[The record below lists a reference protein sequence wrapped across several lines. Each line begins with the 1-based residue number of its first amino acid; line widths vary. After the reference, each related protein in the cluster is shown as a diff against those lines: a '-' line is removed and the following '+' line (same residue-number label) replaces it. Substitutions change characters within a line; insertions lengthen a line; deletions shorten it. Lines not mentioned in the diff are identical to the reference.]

1 VRNILASNPNLAAIS
16 QMAAVFRGDFKTAF
30 LDEAKRRGV
39 NPNVIINML
48 NNQRI

>member
-1 VRNILASNPNLAAIS
+1 MLANNPRLAGIS
-16 QMAAVFRGDFKTAF
+16 RMAAVFRGDFRAAF

-48 NNQRI
+48 NNQ